1 MLAAIL
7 EDPAIGKP
15 LKDRLIEFR
24 SARVG
29 RFRIVYRVSA
39 DSVRVLTVSPRRT
52 VYEEA
57 EQLARR
63 QEER

>member
-1 MLAAIL
+1 MLDAML
-7 EDPAIGKP
+7 ETPAIGKP
-15 LKDRLIEFR
+15 LNDRLIEFR

-39 DSVRVLTVSPRRT
+39 DAVRVLTVGPRRT

-57 EQLARR
+57 ERLARR